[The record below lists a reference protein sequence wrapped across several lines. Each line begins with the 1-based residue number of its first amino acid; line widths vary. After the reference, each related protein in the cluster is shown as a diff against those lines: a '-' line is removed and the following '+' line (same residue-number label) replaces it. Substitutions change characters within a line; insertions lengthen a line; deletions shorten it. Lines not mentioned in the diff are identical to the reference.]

1 MKIDSDKFAN
11 YVLVEILRL
20 KAQTEVLKGAIGVL
34 VETMKP
40 GSSAELLKS
49 LEALSEDRFRTLL
62 VDHPFVQD
70 EFDDLLSSA
79 FPKD

>member
-34 VETMKP
+34 VENMKP